1 MTTAEGSLSEAN
13 TKRSPALPALIAIAG
28 WIVPGLGHFLLRR
41 WARALGFFV
50 ASAGLALTGFALRGE
65 VFTSHSRDPF
75 GLLGFIADMG
85 SGIFYLIARFLET
98 AGADISRA
106 SGDYGTRF
114 IAASGIV
121 NVLAVIDAYGIA
133 RGRRV

>member
-1 MTTAEGSLSEAN
+1 MDLSSA
-13 TKRSPALPALIAIAG
+13 KQHPLAPALIALAA
-28 WIVPGLGHFLLRR
+28 WIVPGLGHLLLRR
-41 WARALGFFV
+41 WVRALGFFL
-50 ASAGLALTGFALRGE
+50 ATGGLAMVGFALRGE
-65 VFTSHSRDPF
+65 VFSSHSTDPL
-75 GLLGFIADMG
+75 GLLGLIADVG
-85 SGIFYLIARFLET
+85 CGVFYFVAHSFEA

-121 NVLAVIDAYGIA
+121 NILAVIDAYGIA